1 MIEKEKSDEEKINKL
16 TNLIEEQKEKIF
28 ILRNNINELNEF
40 KKEMNI
46 LSKDYIS
53 NLDSSIIDNNK
64 YN

>member
-1 MIEKEKSDEEKINKL
+1 MK
-16 TNLIEEQKEKIF
+16 
-28 ILRNNINELNEF
+28 INELNEF